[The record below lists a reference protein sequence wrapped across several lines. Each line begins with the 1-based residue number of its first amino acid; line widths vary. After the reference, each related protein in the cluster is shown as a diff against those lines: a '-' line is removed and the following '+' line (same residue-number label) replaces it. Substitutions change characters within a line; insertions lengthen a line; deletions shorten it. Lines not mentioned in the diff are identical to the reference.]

1 VQSMEQVVSNSEAK
15 PRFTML
21 LLCGFAAVALLL
33 GAIGIYGVISYS
45 VAQRNKEIGIRIA
58 LGAQQATVLH
68 LVLRRGAVLAVTGAI
83 VGLILALA
91 TTRSLATLLYGV
103 EAFDPA
109 TFVIAP
115 ILLVAVALLASY
127 IPARRATSVDPV
139 TVLNA
144 D

>member
-1 VQSMEQVVSNSEAK
+1 M
-15 PRFTML
+15 
-21 LLCGFAAVALLL
+21 
-33 GAIGIYGVISYS
+33 
-45 VAQRNKEIGIRIA
+45 A
-58 LGAQQATVLH
+58 LGAQQAEVLR
-68 LVLRRGAVLAVTGAI
+68 LVLRQGAVLAVTGAI